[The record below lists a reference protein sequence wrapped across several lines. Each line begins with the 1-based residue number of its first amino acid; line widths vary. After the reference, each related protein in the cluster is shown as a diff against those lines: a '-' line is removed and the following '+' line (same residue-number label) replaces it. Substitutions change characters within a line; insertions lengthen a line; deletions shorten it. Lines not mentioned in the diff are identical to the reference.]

1 MRYPPAV
8 TFTPGVSWVY
18 RVFAVLNT
26 ILLIALC
33 AVLAGG
39 NGQFSIR
46 NTMPMALAG
55 LACIWLA
62 QDAFRRPPGS
72 LRYAQGQWYWLSADQ
87 EFAGTC
93 VLHLDLQSYILVRF
107 TKQPATRSLFSK
119 ATQWF
124 HLEARHE
131 DPAAGIA
138 NGIADGR
145 DAWMAL
151 RRALHA
157 PASAMMAENAQPE
170 FGMVEPGAAEP
181 AHEKRGL

>member
-18 RVFAVLNT
+18 RFFAALVAL
-26 ILLIALC
+26 ILIALC
-33 AVLAGG
+33 AVSAVDISQLPLK
-39 NGQFSIR
+39 
-46 NTMPMALAG
+46 NTLPMALAG

-93 VLHLDLQSYILVRF
+93 VLHFDLQSYMLVRF
-107 TKQPATRSLFSK
+107 TEQPATRSLFPK
-119 ATQWF
+119 TTQWF
-124 HLEARHE
+124 HLEARRK
-131 DPAAGIA
+131 DPVAGAA
-138 NGIADGR
+138 NGR
-145 DAWMAL
+145 KAWMAL

-157 PASAMMAENAQPE
+157 PASVMMAENAQPE

>member
-124 HLEARHE
+124 HLEARHQ
-131 DPAAGIA
+131 DPATGTQ
-138 NGIADGR
+138 
-145 DAWMAL
+145 AWQAL

-157 PASAMMAENAQPE
+157 PAAIGRVDDAPHASS
-170 FGMVEPGAAEP
+170 GLDL
-181 AHEKRGL
+181 AHEKRSV